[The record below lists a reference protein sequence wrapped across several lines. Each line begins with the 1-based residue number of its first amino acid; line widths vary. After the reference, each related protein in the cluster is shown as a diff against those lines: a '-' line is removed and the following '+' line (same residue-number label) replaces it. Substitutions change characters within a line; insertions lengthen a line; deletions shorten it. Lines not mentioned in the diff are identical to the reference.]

1 MDEILHQL
9 GGLLLGSVPTMVL
22 FLLIVVSYRFLV
34 YEPLTRVLAERHDRT
49 EGAIEEAN
57 RSIAAAGQKAQEYEA
72 RLREARKAAF
82 EARAQRLRQWN
93 EEREAA
99 LAAARASTQ
108 KKIADARLS
117 VDQEVQAA
125 RRVIESSADDL
136 AKKVLRAVL
145 PAEDS
150 ASDLALSGS
159 SR

>member
-22 FLLIVVSYRFLV
+22 FLLVVVSYRFLV
-34 YEPLTRVLAERHDRT
+34 YGPLTRVLKERRART

-57 RSIAAAGQKAQEYEA
+57 QSIAAAAQKAQEYEA
-72 RLREARKAAF
+72 KLREARKAVF
-82 EARAQRLRQWN
+82 EARTRRLRQWS

-99 LAAARASTQ
+99 LAAARESTQ
-108 KKIADARLS
+108 KKIAGAKLS
-117 VDQEVQAA
+117 MDQEVQDA
-125 RRVIESSADDL
+125 RRAIEGSAGEL
-136 AKKVLRAVL
+136 AKEVLRAVL